1 MSIVCRFCDRR
12 NPQERTHCL
21 GCGAELPRDP
31 GEPPGAK
38 WGCTPADAPDGL
50 PADGLAADVLAIL
63 QSQGK
68 IAAIQHYREA
78 TGAGLR
84 EAKEAVEELAESA
97 GASPAHGSGCATLV
111 MALVATVC
119 LAGACLVAGAGR
131 WPW

>member
-1 MSIVCRFCDRR
+1 MTIVCRFCDRR
-12 NPQERTHCL
+12 NPPERTHCL

-31 GEPPGAK
+31 GAPPGAK
-38 WGCTPADAPDGL
+38 RGGAPADTP
-50 PADGLAADVLAIL
+50 DGLAADVLAIL

-68 IAAIQHYREA
+68 IAAIKHYREA